1 MLRERIKSVS
11 VVLYG
16 LIILLLG
23 TILLFETQSVLDLFY
38 TLNLI
43 LISGLSLVRI
53 LTGFLEKDPHKRKDG
68 ILNGT
73 FIFLI
78 WLILFNFPVVF
89 EAAIPFIYGL
99 WALLNAVVKYI
110 TWYNFRVDRVGNRVW
125 AFIDASITFMFAM
138 VLILDPLPGLLRL
151 TYVAAAYLI
160 SYGLLQLLS
169 GINLLL
175 NDAIRDR
182 FKIYLHFPLPMFI
195 AMILPSRAYRNLHK
209 PSAKDILFQDQ
220 VTSKQAHDELE
231 IFIHLKED
239 RRESF
244 GHVDISFRD
253 FVFSYGLHDPLH
265 RRINGT
271 YGDGVLIQAD
281 RKKFIEYSIDGEKKT
296 IVAFTLKLTE
306 DQIVLMEKR
315 VIELLSRT
323 TPWYPRGVTD
333 PECNDYASRIWR
345 NTDAQFY
352 KFSEGLFKTYFF
364 VSTNCVL
371 LVDYFVHF
379 KGLELIRLNGLITP
393 GSYFNFLNEAYQRK
407 APIVTRRIVYEKV
420 KKNAMNRP

>member
-1 MLRERIKSVS
+1 M
-11 VVLYG
+11 
-16 LIILLLG
+16 
-23 TILLFETQSVLDLFY
+23 QSVLDLFY
-38 TLNLI
+38 TLNLV
-43 LISGLSLVRI
+43 LIFGLSMVRI
-53 LTGFLEKDPHKRKDG
+53 LTGFLEKDPLKRKDG

-78 WLILFNFPVVF
+78 WLILFNFPIVF

-110 TWYNFRVDRVGNRVW
+110 TWYNFKVDRVKNRVW
-125 AFIDASITFMFAM
+125 AFLDASITFVFAM

-160 SYGLLQLLS
+160 SYGLLQILS
-169 GINLLL
+169 GVNLLL
-175 NDAIRDR
+175 NDTIRDR

-195 AMILPSRAYRNLHK
+195 AMLLPSRAYRNLHK

-253 FVFSYGLHDPLH
+253 FIFSYGLHDPLH
-265 RRINGT
+265 RRIKGT
-271 YGDGVLIQAD
+271 YGDGVLIQVD

-296 IVAFTLKLTE
+296 IVAFTLKLSE
-306 DQIVLMEKR
+306 DQIALMEQR

-333 PECNDYASRIWR
+333 PKCNDYASRIWR